1 MKKTVL
7 ITGASSGIGRE
18 SAILLAQNGYE
29 VYGVARNIQKLQELQ
44 KYGIKTFR
52 MDLCD
57 EESIKEGVEKIL
69 GESGRVDVLINN
81 AGYGSYGAIE
91 DVSIEEAKRQFEVNL
106 FGLAR
111 LTQLILPTMRKQRSG
126 KIINISSMGGKIT
139 TLFGGWYHATK
150 FALEG
155 WSDCLRMEVRDFG
168 IEVVIVEPGGIK
180 TPWGEIASKQL
191 EETSGQGAYAKNAL
205 KASKTSREMYQ
216 GNTLSPASLIAD
228 TILKATKSKNPKT
241 RYLVGKFAWTFL
253 FLKRVLS
260 DRIYDALVLKSTLGK
275 DYNLP

>member
-1 MKKTVL
+1 MKKVIL

-18 SAILLAQNGYE
+18 SAILLAKNGYK
-29 VYGVARNIQKLQELQ
+29 VYGVARNIQKLQEIQ
-44 KYGIKTFR
+44 KYGIKTFY

-57 EESIKEGVEKIL
+57 EESIKAGIEKIL
-69 GESGRVDVLINN
+69 RESGRIDVLINN
-81 AGYGSYGAIE
+81 AGYGSYGTIE
-91 DVSIEEAKRQFEVNL
+91 DVSIEEARRQFEVNL

-111 LTQLILPTMRKQRSG
+111 LTQLVLPIMREQRGG

-168 IEVVIVEPGGIK
+168 IEVVVVEPGGIK
-180 TPWGEIASKQL
+180 SEWGEIASNQL
-191 EETSGQGAYAKNAL
+191 EKTSGNGAYAKNVL
-205 KASKTSREMYQ
+205 KASKAMKEIYQ
-216 GNTLSPASLIAD
+216 GNTLSSTSLIAE
-228 TILKATKSKNPKT
+228 TILKAIQSKKPKT
-241 RYLVGKFAWTFL
+241 RYLVGKFAKLFV

-260 DRIYDALVLKSTLGK
+260 DRAYDTLVLKAQGVTQ
-275 DYNLP
+275 